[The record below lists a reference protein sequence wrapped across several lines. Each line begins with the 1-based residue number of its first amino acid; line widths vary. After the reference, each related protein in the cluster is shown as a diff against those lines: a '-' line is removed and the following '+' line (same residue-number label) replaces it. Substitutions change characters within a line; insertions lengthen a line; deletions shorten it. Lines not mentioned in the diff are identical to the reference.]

1 MTKRG
6 KIGIRNVRSN
16 ARSIYRSLRRHAGGY
31 LARRPHRSFRRTLR
45 RDYERS
51 LRLPG
56 YVAFTFD
63 VLRTLTVQRRLFV
76 GLVVVYAVLGGI
88 FVGLASQDAY
98 SQLSDLID
106 ATGSDIF
113 TGGLAGISEAT
124 LLLVA
129 GVSGSIYPELS
140 DAQRVFAILIALLVW
155 LTTVWLLRAVLSGGS
170 PRLRDGLYNAGAP
183 IAGTAVIVGALIVQL
198 LPATIGIIA
207 FNSAIETGVFSSG
220 FMAMTITIIVG
231 LLILVSA
238 YWVVATFFALVV
250 VTLPGMY
257 PWNALRTAGD
267 IVIGRRTRL
276 LLRLLWLLVLN
287 MISIVITLLP
297 VILIQRWL
305 SGIAP
310 VVGAIPIVPIVFAL
324 VSSSLVVWSA
334 AYVYILYRKVVDD
347 DAAPA

>member
-1 MTKRG
+1 MTKRN
-6 KIGIRNVRSN
+6 KISIRNVRGKT
-16 ARSIYRSLRRHAGGY
+16 RGTYLSLRHRASEY
-31 LARRPHRSFRRTLR
+31 LARRPHRSFKRTLR

-56 YVAFTFD
+56 YFAFTFE
-63 VLRTLTVQRRLFV
+63 VISTLITHRRLFA
-76 GLVVVYAVLGGI
+76 GLVVVYALLGGV

-98 SQLSDLID
+98 SQLSELVD

-113 TGGLAGISEAT
+113 TGGLAGVSEAA

-155 LTTVWLLRAVLSGGS
+155 LTTVWLLRAVFSGAS
-170 PRLRDGLYNAGAP
+170 PRLRDGLYNAGSP
-183 IAGTAVIVGALIVQL
+183 IVGTVVIVGALIIQL

-207 FNSAIETGVFSSG
+207 FNSAIETGVFASG
-220 FMAMTITIIVG
+220 FMAMIISVIVG
-231 LLILVSA
+231 LLVLVSA
-238 YWVVATFFALVV
+238 YWVVATFFALVII
-250 VTLPGMY
+250 TLPGMY

-267 IVIGRRTRL
+267 IVIGRRSRL
-276 LLRLLWLLVLN
+276 LLRLLWLLILN
-287 MISIVITLLP
+287 MISIVVILLP

-305 SGIAP
+305 SGMAP
-310 VVGAIPIVPIVFAL
+310 VVGTVPIVPIVFAL
-324 VSSSLVVWSA
+324 VSSSLVVWSG